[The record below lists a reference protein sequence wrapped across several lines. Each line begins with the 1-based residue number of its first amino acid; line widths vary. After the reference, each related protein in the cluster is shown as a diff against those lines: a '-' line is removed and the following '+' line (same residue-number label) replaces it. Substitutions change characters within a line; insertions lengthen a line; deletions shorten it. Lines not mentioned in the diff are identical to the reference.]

1 MQTLEII
8 SVNLWQILISL
19 ANLLLIFLILKKF
32 LFAPVQKM
40 LQKRQAQVDE
50 QYAAAEAAEQKARQD
65 QADWED
71 KLQGAQAQA
80 EELLQRAA
88 DTAHGHS
95 DRIMAEAR
103 QKADGIVRQAE
114 AQADLERRRAEAD
127 IREQIVE
134 VSTQLAE
141 KMLACCIEAAPDLFR
156 RAGPPCVSGGCSE
169 GKMTCGEMLAVR
181 EKYRRL
187 REGKKWEN

>member
-65 QADWED
+65 QANWED

-141 KMLACCIEAAPDLFR
+141 KMLAREIRTEDHRDLIDAFLEEI
-156 RAGPPCVSGGCSE
+156 GDGQ
-169 GKMTCGEMLAVR
+169 
-181 EKYRRL
+181 
-187 REGKKWEN
+187 